1 MGIYESNVKEVGR
14 LDRGLCPPDVVS
26 AKRTRWQAI
35 SKASDHVGR
44 HHFKPKPSIPPRPPW
59 DQAMSMLL
67 ASVNLTAL
75 SVNRS
80 AQWLHRGA
88 SLLHLQAELPDVL
101 LTWSLQLAGKYAP
114 LTPTNSTSLSSYRPC
129 DGGVLLGKSN
139 TNKTTTQL
147 PLICWTTTGFSV
159 RLWSTC
165 TGNVCTHW

>member
-1 MGIYESNVKEVGR
+1 MNPALKRLGGWTGACVPLMWSVLKGHADRLSPRRLITWADTISNPSQA
-14 LDRGLCPPDVVS
+14 PP
-26 AKRTRWQAI
+26 
-35 SKASDHVGR
+35 H
-44 HHFKPKPSIPPRPPW
+44 PPW
-59 DQAMSMLL
+59 DQAMSMLP

-129 DGGVLLGKSN
+129 NGGVLLGKSN

-159 RLWSTC
+159 RLWSTR